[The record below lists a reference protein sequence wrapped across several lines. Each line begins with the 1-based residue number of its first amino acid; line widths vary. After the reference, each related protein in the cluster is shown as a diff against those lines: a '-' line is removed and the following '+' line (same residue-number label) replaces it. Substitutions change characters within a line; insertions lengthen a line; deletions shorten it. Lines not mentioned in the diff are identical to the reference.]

1 MESYQSKIVAFVLNV
16 NNKCLAKKEIIE
28 FLKYFEADDKSYVYN
43 KDKQICLKRG
53 KIVSFI
59 SSYDFNNKLTLLD
72 LVKDSALI
80 LSNELYL
87 ERHLYLITEWSVDE
101 QIDRINQFIS
111 KHNINL
117 HVFNL
122 KEGLNQELNKV
133 YFKGLADEHRRIN
146 TTNESEK
153 GPDEEI
159 PFFPFSS

>member
-1 MESYQSKIVAFVLNV
+1 MEGYQSKIVAFVLNV
-16 NNKCLAKKEIIE
+16 NNKCLTKKEIIE

-72 LVKDSALI
+72 LVKDSTSI

-87 ERHLYLITEWSVDE
+87 ERHLYLITENSINN
-101 QIDRINQFIS
+101 QLDRINQFIS

-146 TTNESEK
+146 TADKSEE
-153 GPDEEI
+153 GSDEEV